1 MENLTGEEWRKQLN
15 ATSKPQIIDVRT
27 QEEYENGHLKNALQI
42 DIMKQQE
49 FMENLINL
57 DKDVPYFVYCRSGNR
72 SAQACKIMEM
82 QGMKTTYNLKGGIM
96 NWDGDIEK

>member
-15 ATSKPQIIDVRT
+15 ATSKSQIIDVRT

-42 DIMKQQE
+42 DFMKQQD
-49 FMENLINL
+49 FMENLKNL
-57 DKDVPYFVYCRSGNR
+57 DKDGPYFVYCRSGNR

-82 QGMKTTYNLKGGIM
+82 QGVKNTYNLKGGIM
-96 NWDGDIEK
+96 KWDGDIEK